1 MAVLPHSIPDIGSWR
16 VAPRRQVGFTLIELI
31 VVIVIVGI
39 LAGFAVMS
47 INRTERDG
55 VGVCQ
60 ADAQIWLEQ
69 QAVLATQRGATVY
82 IGLHAGAL
90 TSFGLTSP
98 VPSVVTPA
106 GVSGAAGSLPDQMTT
121 RAPLNVDHIGVLNWA
136 AGCQVTTQPDAGLAA
151 RLGVDD
157 PRATA
162 LLAVTAQGAWSAP
175 NGLPVLD
182 LRGVHGQTRSLDLAP
197 PSGTGSP

>member
-1 MAVLPHSIPDIGSWR
+1 VLPHNIPDTGAGWI
-16 VAPRRQVGFTLIELI
+16 APRRQAGFTLIELI

-47 INRTERDG
+47 ITRTERNG
-55 VGVCQ
+55 VEVCQ

-69 QAVLATQRGATVY
+69 QAVAAAQRGTTVY

-90 TSFGLTSP
+90 TSFGLAAVAPPGAGSVSMQSQTQNTSP
-98 VPSVVTPA
+98 
-106 GVSGAAGSLPDQMTT
+106 SLWYADP
-121 RAPLNVDHIGVLNWA
+121 IGTLHWA
-136 AGCQVTTQPDAGLAA
+136 SGCQVTTSPDLALT
-151 RLGVDD
+151 RHLGAND
-157 PRATA
+157 PRSKA

-182 LRGVHGQTRSLDLAP
+182 LQGLHGQTRSLDLAP
-197 PSGTGSP
+197 PSDTVAR